1 MLGSGPILIL
11 DESVSIPR
19 LLFSVAH
26 FFEMESC
33 GKCTPC
39 REGTREVRKL
49 TERITTGC
57 GSRSDVAELRYLAQ
71 QMNLTSLCGLGQS
84 VAWPVE
90 SALRHF
96 EPEFVK

>member
-1 MLGSGPILIL
+1 MLIL

-19 LLFSVAH
+19 LLVTIGY

-49 TERITTGC
+49 LERFALG
-57 GSRSDVAELRYLAQ
+57 GNSAGDVHSLMELAR

-84 VAWPVE
+84 VAWPVQ

-96 EPEFVK
+96 ESEFVRSSQ